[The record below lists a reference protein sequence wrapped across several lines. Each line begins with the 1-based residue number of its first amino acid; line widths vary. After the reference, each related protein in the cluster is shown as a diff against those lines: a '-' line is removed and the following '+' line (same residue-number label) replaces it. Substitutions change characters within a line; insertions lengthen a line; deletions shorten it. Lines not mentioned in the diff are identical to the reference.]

1 MRDAQKD
8 FAEEGGSSQAPRRQ
22 KKAYAKPSFR
32 CDQVFE
38 TMALSCQG
46 KVDPTQQ
53 SCKVIPT
60 KNS

>member
-1 MRDAQKD
+1 MKDAHKG
-8 FAEEGGSSQAPRRQ
+8 FAEESGSSQTAQRQ
-22 KKAYAKPSFR
+22 KKPYAKPSFR